1 MFFLRHTTTGDTSMV
16 IRHPTGITPHPTG
29 ITPLDIL
36 IKPLLG
42 GTSHPPSTITEKS
55 TFPYPAEVTL
65 ALWEGRITTSSG
77 WFVIACTQAG
87 NCTGYL
93 TI

>member
-16 IRHPTGITPHPTG
+16 IRHSKGITAQPTG

-36 IKPLLG
+36 LC
-42 GTSHPPSTITEKS
+42 GTSHPPATITEKW

-77 WFVIACTQAG
+77 WFVIAYTQAG

-93 TI
+93 AG